1 MATNPATLLDIA
13 DRWRPLTDDEA
24 TVAVAVLGD
33 AWALLKHR
41 IPTLEA
47 RLDAVPATLDAG
59 LVRIV
64 LVAMVLRVLRNPNG
78 IRQESIQDYSYS
90 RDAEG
95 ASGLLSVSE
104 AELDLLVPSGTE
116 SGAFTIRP
124 ASQIPVGSSSY
135 VSTDWE
141 WRP

>member
-1 MATNPATLLDIA
+1 MATNPATAQDIA

-24 TVAVAVLGD
+24 TVAHAVLGD
-33 AWALLKHR
+33 AWTLLKHR
-41 IPTLEA
+41 VPTLED
-47 RLDAVPATLDAG
+47 RLDADPATLDEA
-59 LVRIV
+59 LVVMV
-64 LVAMVLRVLRNPNG
+64 LVSMVLRVLRNPNG

-90 RDAEG
+90 RDADG
-95 ASGLLSVSE
+95 ASGLLSVSDSE
-104 AELDLLVPSGTE
+104 FDLLVPAGAE

-124 ASQIPVGSSSY
+124 ASQVLAGSSSY